1 MFNDDIEYNN
11 DGTINQAAYDEEEY
25 EFFQIMYGPKE
36 QTDDWENDYISEE
49 AEYDLNTSDY
59 NDRDEFESAVEEAK
73 FQREIQDDD
82 LDSDDTD
89 DGSFDSNTEFDGI
102 DDDTDAAVFPEGF
115 DFSRLRFTIGSE
127 VKVTLDDEDDNDETT
142 DTSSFEAAKAAFLA
156 AGLNGAQ
163 SGTNKSKSVNNKNTT
178 EYVPHTKSVQIK
190 YYDKDERKYNIEQAI
205 YDYFAGV
212 RNNFDLDEIKSVEN
226 LLETIYKY
234 DKDLAIK
241 IWRWVLEKF
250 PKALVND
257 GVDEFDSQAEDITGW
272 VLYKLCQI
280 DSDYILEYIS
290 KNQDM
295 EEILF
300 GKSYFEEELDHV
312 DYYVAYCVK
321 NNLREHVSRVYKGIV
336 NHPFRNK
343 KKWGL
348 YAVLE
353 VFLYACINEDIENA
367 DPWFYKFF
375 EKQIRGLNKP
385 IKENALMELLNE
397 DHYGTPIFAKPIN
410 KTAEPK
416 PLTKEQK
423 KELKN
428 KYKEEHKTEEY
439 SADEDFDFVVD
450 TASQDEVAKLREE
463 LSMVKSKCETF
474 EEQIKKL
481 TDEIKTLKAQ
491 NEPEAFYC
499 RIHFENSAKGQ
510 AFWYKCDDTTVKVGD
525 SVTAPFGYKNDEL
538 IGTVVEAGYFKSCDF
553 DFPISK
559 MKAIIEKKD

>member
-1 MFNDDIEYNN
+1 MYDDEDYGFLTGGLGDLDGDGDVDFVEYDNYEDDYNRIMGSNNDDDSLSSDSDLEIDCLSE
-11 DGTINQAAYDEEEY
+11 AEEY
-25 EFFQIMYGPKE
+25 GLNLY
-36 QTDDWENDYISEE
+36 DYI
-49 AEYDLNTSDY
+49 
-59 NDRDEFESAVEEAK
+59 DRDDFETALEEAK
-73 FQREIQDDD
+73 MKSDDSSDDVFCNDENSDDD
-82 LDSDDTD
+82 FDSDD
-89 DGSFDSNTEFDGI
+89 I
-102 DDDTDAAVFPEGF
+102 DDDNTDAAVFPEGF
-115 DFSRLRFTIGSE
+115 DFSRLKFTIGSE
-127 VKVTLDDEDDNDETT
+127 VKVTLDDDNSKKDTKT
-142 DTSSFEAAKAAFLA
+142 DF
-156 AGLNGAQ
+156 
-163 SGTNKSKSVNNKNTT
+163 
-178 EYVPHTKSVQIK
+178 VPHTRSVQIK
-190 YYDKDERKYNIEQAI
+190 YYDREERKYNIEQAI
-205 YDYFAGV
+205 YDYFAEV
-212 RNNFDLDEIKSVEN
+212 RNNFDVSEIKYIPN
-226 LLETIYKY
+226 TLESIYKY

-241 IWRWVLEKF
+241 IWRWILEKF

-257 GVDEFDSQAEDITGW
+257 GVDKYDSQSEEITDS
-272 VLYKLCQI
+272 VLYHLCQV

-300 GKSYFEEELDHV
+300 GKSYFENELESV

-321 NNLREHVSRVYKGIV
+321 NNLCEHVARVYKGIV

-353 VFLYACINEDIENA
+353 VFLYACINEDIENS
-367 DPWFYKFF
+367 DPWFYTFF

-397 DHYGTPIFAKPIN
+397 DHYGTPIFAKPSQKISFG
-410 KTAEPK
+410 PK
-416 PLTKEQK
+416 VLTKDQK

-450 TASQDEVAKLREE
+450 TGSQDEVAKLREE

-481 TDEIKTLKAQ
+481 TAEIKTLKAQ
-491 NEPEAFYC
+491 NEPEAYYC

-538 IGTVVEAGYFKSCDF
+538 AGKVVEAGYYKSCDF

-559 MKAIIEKKD
+559 MKAIIEKNS